1 MDAFEFI
8 ETKGVT
14 GVAVVD
20 DETGRLLTAS
30 TGRDLQSFLSDMSLE
45 HFDMSIL
52 DFITKFH
59 GDDTKAYDKPVA
71 TCTFDDEFASV
82 MEQMHAK
89 HTHRCFIL
97 DKTTA
102 QPIGVISVKECIQAF
117 ISHHDSPIKRD
128 KKVDMSDLPPAI
140 SLPQPIRKRSESAG
154 STRGASG
161 SPDSP
166 QLKPMG
172 IGEMNGDRRERAM
185 GQIGLVTA
193 LCEARVPVPVM
204 PGC

>member
-1 MDAFEFI
+1 MTCARGE
-8 ETKGVT
+8 EH
-14 GVAVVD
+14 VD
-20 DETGRLLTAS
+20 ESRQT
-30 TGRDLQSFLSDMSLE
+30 M
-45 HFDMSIL
+45 
-52 DFITKFH
+52 
-59 GDDTKAYDKPVA
+59 
-71 TCTFDDEFASV
+71 
-82 MEQMHAK
+82 
-89 HTHRCFIL
+89 
-97 DKTTA
+97 
-102 QPIGVISVKECIQAF
+102 VKECIQAF

-193 LCEARVPVPVM
+193 LCEARVPVPVSHWLLS
-204 PGC
+204 PSRWQVSLEAESTVIESYHLRHIWACLPAKVSVQLGLG